1 MELFNWQVNMKN
13 GDKFIV
19 KSKHSDSI
27 KFLEELLGHGR
38 SGIVVGH
45 YETVGRKSELQGA
58 NAVAII
64 STEVSSVEYC
74 TKWKYQAEK
83 SIK

>member
-19 KSKHSDSI
+19 KSEHGDLT

-45 YETVGRKSELQGA
+45 YETVGRKSELQGV

-74 TKWKYQAEK
+74 TKWEYWTEELLK
-83 SIK
+83 

>member
-19 KSKHSDSI
+19 KSKHSDST
-27 KFLEELLGHGR
+27 KFLEELLGHGK

-45 YETVGRKSELQGA
+45 YETVDRNTKLLGA

-74 TKWKYQAEK
+74 TQWKRWAEVSLK
-83 SIK
+83 